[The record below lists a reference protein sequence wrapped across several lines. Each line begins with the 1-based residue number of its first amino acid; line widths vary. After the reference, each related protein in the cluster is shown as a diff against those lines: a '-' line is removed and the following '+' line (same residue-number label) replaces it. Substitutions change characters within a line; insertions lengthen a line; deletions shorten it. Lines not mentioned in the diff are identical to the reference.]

1 MFLVRVNFEN
11 IRNHNLTELFPSR
24 NLNVIY
30 GRNGS
35 GKTSILEAISICAF
49 SKSFVSAFDQN
60 IVRYGKN
67 YYRIE
72 IEGRSENGLPISLQ
86 ILFQLGKK
94 KEIKSTSGESLSVQ
108 DLIGKVPVVVLS
120 PEMREIIFG
129 SPAVRREFID
139 RIISQT
145 DQIYFRDLIINRRI
159 LKQRNKL
166 LNDILL
172 GNTSDIELFKIWTLK
187 FIESSAEIIK
197 RRIQFFKDFPLL
209 FISNYQVLSQ
219 RKEAVNFTYQPFE
232 FPQDFENF
240 TKEEISKILNLQAE
254 SFFEKE
260 ISRGVTLFG
269 PQKDDF
275 IISFN
280 YQQAKNVAS
289 QGQSKTILIALK
301 YAEIEYLLKMKNT
314 TPIVLFDDI
323 FSELD
328 KERVEQ
334 VLKILSN
341 NQIQFF
347 ITTTELDGLKS
358 FLQYCS
364 EYKIFY
370 VENGSVRE
378 DQFFF
383 NKKVKNEKRK

>member
-1 MFLVRVNFEN
+1 MFLLRVKFEN
-11 IRNHNLTELFPSR
+11 IRNHIITQLFPSR

-49 SKSFVSAFDQN
+49 SKSFISSFDQN
-60 IVRYGKN
+60 IVRYGTN
-67 YYRIE
+67 YYRVE
-72 IEGRSENGLPISLQ
+72 IEGKSESGLPIGLQ

-94 KEIKSTSGESLSVQ
+94 KEIKSSSGENLSVQ
-108 DLIGKVPVVVLS
+108 DLVGKVPVVVLS

-145 DQIYFRDLIINRRI
+145 DQIYFRDLILNRRI

-172 GNTSDIELFKIWTLK
+172 GNSKDIELLHIWTQK

-197 RRIQFFKDFPLL
+197 KRILFIKDFPSL
-209 FISNYQVLSQ
+209 FINNYQVLVQ
-219 RKEAVNFTYQPFE
+219 RKEAVNLTYQPFE
-232 FPQDFENF
+232 FPQEFENF
-240 TKEEISKILNLQAE
+240 TEEEISRILNLQAE

-260 ISRGVTLFG
+260 LSRGITLFG

-275 IISFN
+275 IISLN
-280 YQQAKNVAS
+280 NQQAKNIVS

-301 YAEIEYLLKMKNT
+301 YAEIQYFFKTKNT

-334 VLKILSN
+334 VLTVLSN

-347 ITTTELDGLKS
+347 ITTTEIDGLKD
-358 FLQYCS
+358 FLQFCPDF
-364 EYKIFY
+364 KIFY
-370 VENGSVRE
+370 VENGSVKE
-378 DQFFF
+378 
-383 NKKVKNEKRK
+383 N

>member
-11 IRNHNLTELFPSR
+11 IRNHIITQLFPSR

-49 SKSFVSAFDQN
+49 SKSFISSFDQN
-60 IVRYGKN
+60 IVRYGTN
-67 YYRIE
+67 YYRVE
-72 IEGRSENGLPISLQ
+72 IEGRSESGLPIGLQ

-94 KEIKSTSGESLSVQ
+94 KEIKSSSGENLTVQ
-108 DLIGKVPVVVLS
+108 DLVGKVPVVVLS

-129 SPAVRREFID
+129 SPTVRREFID

-145 DQIYFRDLIINRRI
+145 DQIYFRDLILNRRI

-172 GNTSDIELFKIWTLK
+172 GNSKDIELLKIWTQK

-197 RRIQFFKDFPLL
+197 QRILFFKDFPSL
-209 FISNYQVLSQ
+209 FINNYQVLVQ
-219 RKEAVNFTYQPFE
+219 RKEAVNLTYQPFE
-232 FPQDFENF
+232 FPQEFENF
-240 TKEEISKILNLQAE
+240 TEEEISRILNLQAE

-260 ISRGVTLFG
+260 LSRGITLFG

-275 IISFN
+275 IISLN
-280 YQQAKNVAS
+280 NQQAKNIAS

-301 YAEIEYLLKMKNT
+301 YAEIQYIFKTKNT

-334 VLKILSN
+334 VLKVLSN

-347 ITTTELDGLKS
+347 ITTTEIEGIKN
-358 FLQYCS
+358 FLQFCPDF
-364 EYKIFY
+364 KIFC
-370 VENGSVRE
+370 VENGSVKE
-378 DQFFF
+378 T
-383 NKKVKNEKRK
+383 

>member
-1 MFLVRVNFEN
+1 MFLVRINFEN
-11 IRNHNLTELFPSR
+11 IRNHNITELFPSR

-49 SKSFVSAFDQN
+49 SKSFISTFDQN
-60 IVRYGKN
+60 IVRCGTN
-67 YYRIE
+67 YYRVE
-72 IEGRSENGLPISLQ
+72 IEGRSESGLPIGLQ

-94 KEIKSTSGESLSVQ
+94 KEIKSNSGDNLSVQ

-145 DQIYFRDLIINRRI
+145 DQIYFRELILNRRI

-172 GNTSDIELFKIWTLK
+172 GNSKDIELLQIWTQK

-197 RRIQFFKDFPLL
+197 QRIVFFKDFPSL
-209 FISNYQVLSQ
+209 FINNYQVLVQ
-219 RKEAVNFTYQPFE
+219 RNEAVNLIYQPFE
-232 FPQDFENF
+232 FPQEFENF
-240 TKEEISKILNLQAE
+240 TEGEISRILNLQAE

-260 ISRGVTLFG
+260 LSRGITLFG

-275 IISFN
+275 IISLN
-280 YQQAKNVAS
+280 NQQAKNIAS

-301 YAEIEYLLKMKNT
+301 YAEIQYLFKTKNT

-334 VLKILSN
+334 VLTVLSN
-341 NQIQFF
+341 HQIQFF
-347 ITTTELDGLKS
+347 ITTTEIDGLKN
-358 FLQYCS
+358 FLQFCPDF
-364 EYKIFY
+364 KIFY
-370 VENGSVRE
+370 VENGSVKE
-378 DQFFF
+378 
-383 NKKVKNEKRK
+383 N